1 MNRICVRDAHRQD
14 GGGSALPGQGDRFRR
29 MTRRHTTPQF
39 IVRAATPADADAI
52 VALIDLNVPSGELLP
67 RTRDFVQLHAD
78 HFLVAERE
86 GAIIG
91 CVHLDEY
98 APSLAEVRSLA
109 VDPRAQGMGVGVAL
123 VAALEKLARVRGYA
137 TLFAVSNSGEFFR
150 RRGYDERHIPE
161 LDRERSSVSK
171 YKGVHA
177 KDLARPATR

>member
-1 MNRICVRDAHRQD
+1 MSTSHPATHVVNR
-14 GGGSALPGQGDRFRR
+14 SATL
-29 MTRRHTTPQF
+29 
-39 IVRAATPADADAI
+39 ADAAAI

-67 RTRDFVQLHAD
+67 RSAEFVQLNVD
-78 HFLVAERE
+78 HFLVAERD
-86 GAIIG
+86 GRVIG

-109 VDPRAQGMGVGVAL
+109 VAPDAQGLGVGVGL
-123 VAALEKLARVRGYA
+123 MDALERLARMRGYT

-161 LDRERSSVSK
+161 LDRERSSVSR

-177 KDLARPATR
+177 KDLTS